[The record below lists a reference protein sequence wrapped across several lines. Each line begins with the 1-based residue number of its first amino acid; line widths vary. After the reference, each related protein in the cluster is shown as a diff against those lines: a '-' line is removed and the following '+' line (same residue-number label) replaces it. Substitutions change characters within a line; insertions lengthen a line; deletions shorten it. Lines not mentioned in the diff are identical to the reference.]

1 MTNTTLPPTPATKP
15 VSRLTRIVLVI
26 SLGLNLAIIGTIGG
40 IAVSHALHDGPRGGA
55 RELGFGPF
63 SAALSPADRKAMF
76 DSFRSQNTNFL
87 AQRQAMRA
95 DFDTLLAALKANPY
109 DSAAVEA
116 VMTRQKARTD
126 ERLALGQKLLME
138 RIVAMSPADRAA
150 FADRLQASV
159 AQHDHHDDA
168 KPGAPQPQN

>member
-1 MTNTTLPPTPATKP
+1 MTNTALPPTPATKP

-40 IAVSHALHDGPRGGA
+40 FAVSHAMHGGLRGA

-95 DFDTLLAALKANPY
+95 DFDTLLSALKATPY
-109 DSAAVEA
+109 DSTAVEA

-126 ERLALGQKLLME
+126 ARLALGQKLLME
-138 RIVAMSPADRAA
+138 RIAAMSPADRAA
-150 FADRLQASV
+150 FADRLQAGI
-159 AQHDHHDDA
+159 AQRNHRDDA
-168 KPGAPQPQN
+168 KPDAPAPQN

>member
-1 MTNTTLPPTPATKP
+1 MTNTALPPTPATKP
-15 VSRLTRIVLVI
+15 VSRLMRIVLVI

-40 IAVSHALHDGPRGGA
+40 FAVSHALHDGPHGGA

-76 DSFRSQNTNFL
+76 DSFRSQNINFL

-116 VMTRQKARTD
+116 VMARQQARTD

-138 RIVAMSPADRAA
+138 RIAAMSPADRAA
-150 FADRLQASV
+150 FADRLQAAI
-159 AQHDHHDDA
+159 AQHEHRGDA
-168 KPGAPQPQN
+168 KPDASAPKN